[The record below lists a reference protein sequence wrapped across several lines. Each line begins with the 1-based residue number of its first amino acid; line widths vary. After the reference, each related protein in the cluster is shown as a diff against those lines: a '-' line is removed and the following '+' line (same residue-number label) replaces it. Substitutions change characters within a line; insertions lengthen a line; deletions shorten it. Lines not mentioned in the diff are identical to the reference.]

1 MADALTITNLSFSYH
16 SYQERPLEPLFS
28 DLSLSLDEGE
38 RVLLLAPFD
47 KGKTTLAKIISGVC
61 PKYFPGTL
69 SGTVHLFG
77 TDLSTI
83 EPWHLLTEVGY
94 VSQNPVEQF
103 IATTVE
109 EEIAFPLESLGL
121 PRAEMSRR
129 IEASLSLWGLT
140 HLRDA
145 NEGEL
150 SGGER
155 KRVLLAIQEAISPR
169 FWLLDEPFDDLDL
182 MWRVRLKET
191 ILAEGKT
198 CLVLASRYLSDFV
211 DLFDRVL
218 LLDEQRIVELPL
230 PEAIER
236 FSTLSGD
243 DRPNPLLTQ
252 RIEAHHQATLMADDL
267 TVERRRR
274 STATSPPF
282 EMHVD
287 SFALHSG
294 ELVTLTGPNGSGK
307 SSFSRLLCG
316 LDEPKGGSILL
327 NGKRQG
333 TKELNRSVGYL
344 FQNPDLQIFLPT
356 VEEELAWSLRRR
368 RERSTKEIEA
378 QVGDAAE
385 LFGLRLADTPT
396 TMSYP
401 KRKALQAAVYYL
413 LDRPFYILDELDSA
427 LTYHSALSII
437 ASLRRRGS
445 GLLLITHDRTFA
457 AKVGGRAYTI
467 EDGRLT
473 ER

>member
-1 MADALTITNLSFSYH
+1 
-16 SYQERPLEPLFS
+16 
-28 DLSLSLDEGE
+28 
-38 RVLLLAPFD
+38 
-47 KGKTTLAKIISGVC
+47 
-61 PKYFPGTL
+61 
-69 SGTVHLFG
+69 
-77 TDLSTI
+77 
-83 EPWHLLTEVGY
+83 
-94 VSQNPVEQF
+94 
-103 IATTVE
+103 
-109 EEIAFPLESLGL
+109 
-121 PRAEMSRR
+121 
-129 IEASLSLWGLT
+129 
-140 HLRDA
+140 
-145 NEGEL
+145 
-150 SGGER
+150 
-155 KRVLLAIQEAISPR
+155 
-169 FWLLDEPFDDLDL
+169 

-344 FQNPDLQIFLPT
+344 FQNPDRDLPADG
-356 VEEELAWSLRRR
+356 EEELVWSLRRR

-385 LFGLRLADTPT
+385 LRPAPCRYPT

-413 LDRPFYILDELDSA
+413 LIA
-427 LTYHSALSII
+427 LLHP
-437 ASLRRRGS
+437 R
-445 GLLLITHDRTFA
+445 
-457 AKVGGRAYTI
+457 
-467 EDGRLT
+467 
-473 ER
+473 